1 MSKEK
6 VRSEVSVGLVETG
19 SSMPAKILDSLRNT
33 VRNNKLIMVLALAVG
48 IGPGCD
54 GACVSGVHS
63 SFNCNP
69 DCNSKKE
76 KEATS
81 YKELK
86 KDRTPTEIE
95 SDQSNL

>member
-1 MSKEK
+1 MPNEQ
-6 VRSEVSVGLVETG
+6 VRNVAAVDSTGTVSSNPETIVG
-19 SSMPAKILDSLRNT
+19 SLLKT
-33 VRNNKLIMVLALAVG
+33 VRNNKLIMALALAVG

-54 GACVSGVHS
+54 GACVTGVHS
-63 SFNCNP
+63 GFSCNP

-76 KEATS
+76 KKVSS